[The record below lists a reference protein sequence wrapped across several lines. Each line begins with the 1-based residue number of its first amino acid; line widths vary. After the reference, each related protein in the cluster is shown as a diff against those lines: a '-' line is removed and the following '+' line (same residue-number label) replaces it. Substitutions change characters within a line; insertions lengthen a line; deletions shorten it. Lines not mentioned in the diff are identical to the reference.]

1 MTVLQTAPNS
11 TVLFHTNFRFVM
23 TIYDAISIN
32 EKILRIP
39 WIVMELHGID
49 FIRTPPVLKHT
60 AESST

>member
-1 MTVLQTAPNS
+1 
-11 TVLFHTNFRFVM
+11 M

-39 WIVMELHGID
+39 WIVMGHHGID